1 MTRAGRSALRAAT
14 PAGRG
19 RYHSF
24 SDDLAPTVVLVT
36 GPAAAAFFAA
46 GPGTLAV
53 RLPVLAHVMRTPGT
67 RLPSNVDRRR
77 NGYTCIRQ
85 GEEMV
90 VSLASSTLRN
100 ILHIDGAV
108 CGFVKSA
115 EGGGGVADV
124 IEEPP
129 LGGLVK
135 KRVGQP
141 RWEDLELQVDLQLT
155 DKVYNW
161 IAASW
166 RGDPQARNVL
176 ITTVD
181 FELNVIRRREFRRM
195 LITET
200 TVPALDVASKDA
212 GVLTLKLAPE
222 AARTLPGGGTVP
234 APQPAVARRW
244 LLSNFRLELP
254 GLDCTRVTKIDSFTV
269 KQPFTSANGD
279 VREPGPLLFPN
290 LNVTLFEQSAQTW
303 QSWFNNFVLEGNNAD
318 SQEKTG
324 TLTLLTPTLEQEL
337 ARIDLFNVGIFRLAL
352 ERGRDGLDPRR
363 VVAGLYCERMDFRI
377 APAPR

>member
-1 MTRAGRSALRAAT
+1 
-14 PAGRG
+14 
-19 RYHSF
+19 
-24 SDDLAPTVVLVT
+24 
-36 GPAAAAFFAA
+36 
-46 GPGTLAV
+46 
-53 RLPVLAHVMRTPGT
+53 
-67 RLPSNVDRRR
+67 
-77 NGYTCIRQ
+77 
-85 GEEMV
+85 MV

>member
-1 MTRAGRSALRAAT
+1 
-14 PAGRG
+14 
-19 RYHSF
+19 
-24 SDDLAPTVVLVT
+24 
-36 GPAAAAFFAA
+36 
-46 GPGTLAV
+46 
-53 RLPVLAHVMRTPGT
+53 
-67 RLPSNVDRRR
+67 
-77 NGYTCIRQ
+77 
-85 GEEMV
+85 MV
-90 VSLASSTLRN
+90 VSLASSTFRN

-115 EGGGGVADV
+115 ESGGGVADI

-181 FELNVIRRREFRRM
+181 FELNVIRRREFHRT
-195 LITET
+195 LLTET
-200 TVPALDVASKDA
+200 TVPALDGASKDA

-234 APQPAVARRW
+234 APQPAVVRRW

-254 GLDCTRVTKIDSFTV
+254 GLDCTRVTKMDSFTV
-269 KQPFTSANGD
+269 KQTFTSANGD
-279 VREPGPLLFPN
+279 VREPGPLSFPN
-290 LNVTLFEQSAQTW
+290 LTVTLSEQSAQTW

-318 SQEKTG
+318 SEEKTG
-324 TLTLLTPTLEQEL
+324 RLTLLTPTL
-337 ARIDLFNVGIFRLAL
+337 AWIH
-352 ERGRDGLDPRR
+352 RG
-363 VVAGLYCERMDFRI
+363 AG
-377 APAPR
+377 